1 MSIFYKDKEKIMIL
15 DLPPQ
20 IEQQIVHTA
29 KRRGITAESLITQ
42 LVQQDADKPSYAKG
56 DFNFDLERMKQA
68 VEAPTVAVPHFD
80 TPEELMAWLD
90 NLTEADFK
98 ERV

>member
-1 MSIFYKDKEKIMIL
+1 MMIL

-80 TPEELMAWLD
+80 NDEDFLAWLE
-90 NLTEADFK
+90 NLTDADFV
-98 ERV
+98 ERT

>member
-1 MSIFYKDKEKIMIL
+1 MMIL

-80 TPEELMAWLD
+80 NDEDFLVWLE
-90 NLTEADFK
+90 NLTDADFV
-98 ERV
+98 ERT

>member
-1 MSIFYKDKEKIMIL
+1 MIL

-29 KRRGITAESLITQ
+29 KQRGITAESLITQ

-56 DFNFDLERMKQA
+56 DFNFDLERMQQA

-80 TPEELMAWLD
+80 SDEDFLAWLE
-90 NLTEADFK
+90 NLTDADFV
-98 ERV
+98 ERT

>member
-1 MSIFYKDKEKIMIL
+1 MMIL

-20 IEQQIVHTA
+20 IEQQITHTA
-29 KRRGITAESLITQ
+29 KQRGITAESLITQ

-80 TPEELMAWLD
+80 SDEDFLAWLE
-90 NLTEADFK
+90 NLTDADFV

>member
-1 MSIFYKDKEKIMIL
+1 MMIL

-56 DFNFDLERMKQA
+56 DFNFDLERMQQA
-68 VEAPTVAVPHFD
+68 INSGRIEVPSSALTDIDAFD
-80 TPEELMAWLD
+80 KWLD
-90 NLTEADFK
+90 ETIA
-98 ERV
+98 